1 MHDYFIKNKF
11 NLLNSNL
18 FNNIYRRDS
27 KYFKE
32 EVKNDR
38 RKVYL
43 DKEENE
49 KINKNEELIDRMKK
63 DFHEQLIYSYYNNF
77 NEKSVEE
84 IKDKNND
91 LKNIYDYNNIN
102 KKSLLNYNSNEIS
115 EDICLKNKEV
125 KEDILYNEFKKL
137 KNDVLVLQMMNVNL
151 QKQLLSNHLMNS
163 SKVIPQNII
172 INNKTEVAS
181 NAISQIQDN
190 KKKKGFLYLLFKKI
204 LRSRFNQMLFVSS
217 IFLSFFLI
225 NKHWQRALK
234 VSQLEKR
241 INSNILLRSVR
252 LFEETLGIRKLSYI

>member
-1 MHDYFIKNKF
+1 MHDYFVKNKF
-11 NLLNSNL
+11 NLLNSSL
-18 FNNIYRRDS
+18 FNNIYRRES

-32 EVKNDR
+32 DDKNDR
-38 RKVYL
+38 KKINF
-43 DKEENE
+43 DKEVNE
-49 KINKNEELIDRMKK
+49 KMNKNEEIERMKK

-77 NEKSVEE
+77 NEKDVEGT
-84 IKDKNND
+84 KGKNND
-91 LKNIYDYNNIN
+91 MKNIYDYNNKN
-102 KKSLLNYNSNEIS
+102 KKSILNYKGINQES
-115 EDICLKNKEV
+115 EEICLKNKEA

-190 KKKKGFLYLLFKKI
+190 KKRKGFLYLLFKKI
-204 LRSRFNQMLFVSS
+204 LSSRFNQMLFVSS
-217 IFLSFFLI
+217 IFISFFLI

-252 LFEETLGIRKLSYI
+252 LFEETLGIRKLNYI